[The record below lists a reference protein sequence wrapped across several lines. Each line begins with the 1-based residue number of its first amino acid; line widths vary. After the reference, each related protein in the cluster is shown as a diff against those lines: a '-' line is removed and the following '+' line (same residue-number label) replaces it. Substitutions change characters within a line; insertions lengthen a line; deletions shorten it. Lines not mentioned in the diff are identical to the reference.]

1 MNTGRKLAK
10 KDGRGVENYSSP
22 LYGAMDA
29 ETGRDVRRSMY
40 HEEQNRDYTKANVNV
55 TSGNS
60 TKLTK
65 GDSKDISHVTTISGR
80 IP

>member
-1 MNTGRKLAK
+1 MKSTVLLFTVPWTPRLA
-10 KDGRGVENYSSP
+10 GMFVG
-22 LYGAMDA
+22 
-29 ETGRDVRRSMY
+29 SMY

-65 GDSKDISHVTTISGR
+65 GDSKDISHVTTSSGR